1 MQIGF
6 DVGATKI
13 ESVVLKDNGEEV
25 DRSRRDCPKD
35 YITIIQTIKDVVA
48 ELEKKHNYVFPVGVC
63 HPGVHS
69 PQTGLVK
76 NAPNCVWIEKKTF
89 SKRSKSNFE

>member
-13 ESVVLKDNGEEV
+13 ESVILKDNGEEV

-35 YITIIQTIKDVVA
+35 YISIIQTDCCGHYAIDCADFCACFICTALSRRRFVTWRSEGLEYVA
-48 ELEKKHNYVFPVGVC
+48 
-63 HPGVHS
+63 
-69 PQTGLVK
+69 
-76 NAPNCVWIEKKTF
+76 
-89 SKRSKSNFE
+89 

>member
-13 ESVVLKDNGEEV
+13 ESVVLDKEGTEHFRE
-25 DRSRRDCPKD
+25 RRDCPKD
-35 YITIIQTIKDVVA
+35 YISIIQTIKDVVA

-76 NAPNCVWIEKKTF
+76 NAPNCVWIEKNLFK
-89 SKRSKSNFE
+89 KI

>member
-13 ESVVLKDNGEEV
+13 ESVVLKDNGEETN
-25 DRSRRDCPKD
+25 RSRRDCPKD
-35 YITIIQTIKDVVA
+35 YNQIIQSIKEIVTNI
-48 ELEKKHNYVFPVGVC
+48 ENEFKQTLPVGVC

-69 PQTGLVK
+69 
-76 NAPNCVWIEKKTF
+76 
-89 SKRSKSNFE
+89 R

>member
-13 ESVVLKDNGEEV
+13 ESVILKDNGEEV

-35 YITIIQTIKDVVA
+35 YKTIIQTIKDVVA
-48 ELEKKHNYVFPVGVC
+48 ELEKKTQLCISG
-63 HPGVHS
+63 
-69 PQTGLVK
+69 
-76 NAPNCVWIEKKTF
+76 
-89 SKRSKSNFE
+89 RSLSSRCSFTTDRIS

>member
-13 ESVVLKDNGEEV
+13 ESVILKDNGEEI

-35 YITIIQTIKDVVA
+35 YISII
-48 ELEKKHNYVFPVGVC
+48 PVSYT
-63 HPGVHS
+63 HLTLPTS
-69 PQTGLVK
+69 DLV
-76 NAPNCVWIEKKTF
+76 
-89 SKRSKSNFE
+89 

>member
-13 ESVVLKDNGEEV
+13 ESVILKDNGEEV

-35 YITIIQTIKDVVA
+35 YISIVQTIKDVVV
-48 ELEKKHNYVFPVGVC
+48 ELEKKHNKTKENFPA
-63 HPGVHS
+63 S
-69 PQTGLVK
+69 LSFWTKWLLYY
-76 NAPNCVWIEKKTF
+76 A
-89 SKRSKSNFE
+89 FE

>member
-13 ESVVLKDNGEEV
+13 ESVILKDNGEEV

-35 YITIIQTIKDVVA
+35 YITTVSYTHLRA
-48 ELEKKHNYVFPVGVC
+48 HE
-63 HPGVHS
+63 
-69 PQTGLVK
+69 T
-76 NAPNCVWIEKKTF
+76 
-89 SKRSKSNFE
+89 